1 MFRIRMWAPRKTVA
15 SEENL
20 RVAGAQE
27 PEHTDEYVRMTRRI
41 RDSPFGPFAARMFA
55 PASRLRSPSTAG
67 AQIIE
72 RSRFFEAPWCVAAVV
87 TIALAGCAG
96 GPAQK
101 KSAANGQE
109 KLSPAVA
116 ALYTRLADDEKRY
129 FAARDPA
136 TFKNDETAATASYEW
151 AWNDAQDAAAL
162 CAKTHGCD
170 TTKFDA
176 AFARMSGQVATP
188 GGEEATTPEATTTAG
203 EASAVAAAVPEIG
216 RTVTLLK
223 GRELSEVMTL
233 NGPVKVALEEWLT
246 SLRPNLMDTYE
257 NYQYLRSLMWPEY
270 EKAKLPEAILFGIMA
285 KESGGRVHAYSRSGA
300 AGLLQFMPA
309 TGQRFG
315 LNYEDGFDQRYDPQ
329 LAARANAAYLNEQLA
344 QLNNNLEMVIAAYN
358 GGEGRMQRLA
368 RSAPDAGFWDPEIF
382 SQLPPETRDYVP
394 VVLAAAWLYLHPEK
408 YNLQFPKID
417 GRLGTL
423 VLQKKA
429 SLAELAVCLGDA
441 GSAHDGWFRA
451 LRNLN
456 AAIDPR
462 DPQPASTP
470 LRVPQQLVGLYEKNC
485 IRGAWGAVASDLHQ
499 AVLSTPAPTAVV
511 SATRRAPPPPPP
523 VAKARKAAPTYV
535 VRRGETLSSIA
546 RKFGCNNAQELA
558 KANGIK
564 AWDVGKVHPG
574 RVLQVGVCTQ

>member
-1 MFRIRMWAPRKTVA
+1 MFDWR
-15 SEENL
+15 
-20 RVAGAQE
+20 G
-27 PEHTDEYVRMTRRI
+27 
-41 RDSPFGPFAARMFA
+41 
-55 PASRLRSPSTAG
+55 
-67 AQIIE
+67 
-72 RSRFFEAPWCVAAVV
+72 CVAMVLAV
-87 TIALAGCAG
+87 ALSGCAG

-101 KSAANGQE
+101 KAAKDGQE
-109 KLSPAVA
+109 NLSPAVR
-116 ALYTRLADDEKRY
+116 ALYARLADDEKRY
-129 FAARDPA
+129 FAARDPVA
-136 TFKNDETAATASYEW
+136 FKNDEASATATYQS
-151 AWNDAQDAAAL
+151 AWNDAQDAAVL
-162 CAKTHGCD
+162 CAKTRDCD
-170 TTKFDA
+170 ATKFDA
-176 AFARMSGQVATP
+176 AFARMSGNAST
-188 GGEEATTPEATTTAG
+188 EDNEAMTPEATTNAG
-203 EASAVAAAVPEIG
+203 EASAVAAAVPELG

-270 EKAKLPEAILFGIMA
+270 QKAKLPEAILFGIMA

-315 LNYEDGFDQRYDPQ
+315 LGFVDGFDQRYDPQ
-329 LAARANAAYLNEQLA
+329 LAARANAAYINEQLA
-344 QLNNNLEMVIAAYN
+344 VFNDNLEMVIAAYN

-368 RSAPDAGFWDPEIF
+368 KGAPDAGFWDPQIF
-382 SQLPPETRDYVP
+382 AQLPAETRDYVP

-423 VLQKKA
+423 ALQKRA

-441 GSAHDGWFRA
+441 GNAHDGWFRT

-462 DPQPASTP
+462 DPLPASTP

-485 IRGAWGAVASDLHQ
+485 VRGAWAAVAGDLHE
-499 AVLSTPAPTAVV
+499 AVLNTPAPVIA
-511 SATRRAPPPPPP
+511 SATRRSPPPP
-523 VAKARKAAPTYV
+523 VAKAHAKSPTYV
-535 VRRGETLSSIA
+535 VRRGETLGAIA
-546 RKFGCNNAQELA
+546 HKFGCDNAQELA

-564 AWDVGKVHPG
+564 PKDMGNVHPG
-574 RVLQVGVCTQ
+574 RVLQVGVCTR

>member
-1 MFRIRMWAPRKTVA
+1 MYKI
-15 SEENL
+15 
-20 RVAGAQE
+20 
-27 PEHTDEYVRMTRRI
+27 H
-41 RDSPFGPFAARMFA
+41 
-55 PASRLRSPSTAG
+55 
-67 AQIIE
+67 
-72 RSRFFEAPWCVAAVV
+72 WCVAAVL

-101 KSAANGQE
+101 KPAAKGQE
-109 KLSPAVA
+109 KPTAAVA

-136 TFKNDETAATASYEW
+136 TFKNDEAVATASYQW

-176 AFARMSGQVATP
+176 AFARMSGQAVATMP
-188 GGEEATTPEATTTAG
+188 SAEEATTPEATTTAG
-203 EASAVAAAVPEIG
+203 EASAVAAAVPEVG

-246 SLRPNLMDTYE
+246 TLRPYLMDTYE
-257 NYQYLRSLMWPEY
+257 NYQYLRYMMWPEY

-315 LNYEDGFDQRYDPQ
+315 LSYSDGFDQRYDPQ
-329 LAARANAAYLNEQLA
+329 LAARANAAYLNEQLEI
-344 QLNNNLEMVIAAYN
+344 LNNNLEMVIAAYN

-368 RSAPDAGFWDPEIF
+368 KNAPDANFWDPEIF
-382 SQLPPETRDYVP
+382 AQLPAETRDYVP

-408 YNLQFPKID
+408 YNLVFPKID
-417 GRLGTL
+417 GRPGTL

-429 SLAELAVCLGDA
+429 SLAELAVCLGSE
-441 GSAHDGWFRA
+441 GNLHDGWFRT

-456 AAIDPR
+456 ASVDPR
-462 DPQPASTP
+462 EPLPASTR

-485 IRGAWGAVASDLHQ
+485 MRGVWGSVAGDLHE
-499 AVLSTPAPTAVV
+499 AVLATPAPVIA

-523 VAKARKAAPTYV
+523 MAKARKAAPTYV

-546 RKFGCNNAQELA
+546 RKFGCDNASELA

-564 AWDVGKVHPG
+564 PKDVGNVHPG
-574 RVLQVGVCTQ
+574 RVLQVGVCTR

>member
-1 MFRIRMWAPRKTVA
+1 MF
-15 SEENL
+15 N
-20 RVAGAQE
+20 
-27 PEHTDEYVRMTRRI
+27 
-41 RDSPFGPFAARMFA
+41 F
-55 PASRLRSPSTAG
+55 RL
-67 AQIIE
+67 
-72 RSRFFEAPWCVAAVV
+72 CVAAGLVI
-87 TIALAGCAG
+87 TLSGCAS
-96 GPAQK
+96 GPSQK
-101 KSAANGQE
+101 TPPKNGQE
-109 KLSPAVA
+109 KISPAVA

-136 TFKNDETAATASYEW
+136 TFKNDEATATASYQW

-162 CAKTHGCD
+162 CAKTHGCE
-170 TTKFDA
+170 TAKFDA
-176 AFARMSGQVATP
+176 AFARMSGQVAATP
-188 GGEEATTPEATTTAG
+188 AGEEAATPEATANAG
-203 EASAVAAAVPEIG
+203 ETSAVAAAVPEVG
-216 RTVTLLK
+216 RTVALLK

-257 NYQYLRSLMWPEY
+257 NYQYLRHLMWPEY

-315 LNYEDGFDQRYDPQ
+315 LNYVDGFDQRYDPQ
-329 LAARANAAYLNEQLA
+329 LAARANAAYLNEQLEIF
-344 QLNNNLEMVIAAYN
+344 NNNLEMVIAAYN

-368 RSAPDAGFWDPEIF
+368 KSAPDASFWDPEIF
-382 SQLPPETRDYVP
+382 SQLPAETRDYVP

-417 GRLGTL
+417 GRPGTL

-441 GSAHDGWFRA
+441 GNAHDGWFRT

-456 AAIDPR
+456 PAVDPR
-462 DPQPASTP
+462 EPLPASSR
-470 LRVPQQLVGLYEKNC
+470 LQVPQQLVTLYEKNC
-485 IRGAWGAVASDLHQ
+485 MRGAWAAVASDLHE
-499 AVLSTPAPTAVV
+499 AVLTTPAPTAVV

-523 VAKARKAAPTYV
+523 VSKARKGSPTYV

-546 RKFGCNNAQELA
+546 RKFGCDNANELA

-564 AWDVGKVHPG
+564 PKEIGSIHPG

>member
-1 MFRIRMWAPRKTVA
+1 MFTIRYCA
-15 SEENL
+15 
-20 RVAGAQE
+20 
-27 PEHTDEYVRMTRRI
+27 
-41 RDSPFGPFAARMFA
+41 
-55 PASRLRSPSTAG
+55 
-67 AQIIE
+67 
-72 RSRFFEAPWCVAAVV
+72 AAVCV
-87 TIALAGCAG
+87 IALAGCAG
-96 GPAQK
+96 QPQK
-101 KSAANGQE
+101 KSAKAGDE
-109 KLSPAVA
+109 KVSPAVA

-136 TFKNDETAATASYEW
+136 TFKNDEAAATASYQW
-151 AWNDAQDAAAL
+151 AWNDAQDAAVL
-162 CAKTHGCD
+162 CTKTHGCD

-176 AFARMSGQVATP
+176 AFARMSGNPNAVAAGDETV
-188 GGEEATTPEATTTAG
+188 TPEATTNAG
-203 EASAVAAAVPEIG
+203 EASAVAAAVPEVG

-257 NYQYLRSLMWPEY
+257 NYQYLRHLMWPEY

-315 LNYEDGFDQRYDPQ
+315 LTYEDGFDQRYDPQ
-329 LAARANAAYLNEQLA
+329 LAARANAAYINEQLEIF
-344 QLNNNLEMVIAAYN
+344 NNKLEMVIAAYN

-368 RSAPDAGFWDPEIF
+368 KGAPDANFWDPQIF
-382 SQLPPETRDYVP
+382 AQLPAETRDYVP

-417 GRLGTL
+417 GRPGTL
-423 VLQKKA
+423 VLQKRA
-429 SLAELAVCLGDA
+429 SLAELGVCLGSE
-441 GSAHDGWFRA
+441 GNAHDGWFRT

-456 AAIDPR
+456 PAIDPR
-462 DPQPASTP
+462 DPLPASSR
-470 LRVPQQLVGLYEKNC
+470 LRVPQQLVTLYERNC
-485 IRGAWGAVASDLHQ
+485 MRGAWGSVASDLHE
-499 AVLSTPAPTAVV
+499 AVLATPAPVIA
-511 SATRRAPPPPPP
+511 SATRRAPPPPP
-523 VAKARKAAPTYV
+523 VAKARPKAAPTYV

-546 RKFGCNNAQELA
+546 RKLGCDNANELA

-564 AWDVGKVHPG
+564 PKDIGNVHPG